1 MTPFVLGVALVLGAL
16 CRPLFAA
23 EEIRAER
30 TETIRTADGVLRISV
45 GRVSMQDWARGVAIS
60 ADSARAWFPT
70 NTNLVE
76 KYLFFGHVFLKD
88 SVRQVRSAALEYDPR
103 EEVAI
108 FTGRVEAVD
117 EGRILTA
124 RKMVYPLKKG
134 LLDAHGAVGLVYPN
148 QGVSVQAEALRY
160 EAAGDSGEAVGG
172 AGAVWVPDPDGDTL
186 RVRADTLRFYEQGER
201 MRFVGGV
208 QIVQAGMR
216 AGSQTACYLKQEGR
230 LELEGAP
237 EATWT
242 QQGDPARDSVDI
254 RADRMLLG
262 LEGGRLSRILLYQ
275 RAEIRMEAP
284 QDRAV
289 ETRLIR
295 ADTAVVGLSGDRLEE
310 IKARGGVEALFR
322 SGEGA
327 KTDLSGDKIQMAF
340 EEGQL
345 DSLMLEGKQVAT
357 YVPADGMAVS
367 RLSGGRIVIRFQ
379 DGEIR
384 HIRADQEAVCEH
396 TSLEEGEER
405 IRLTGDRV
413 ELDFEEGHLQRV
425 RSAGGVRGS
434 YTPAKQEVPP

>member
-1 MTPFVLGVALVLGAL
+1 MTPFVVVVALVLSAL

-23 EEIRAER
+23 EEIRAEW

-45 GRVSMQDWARGVAIS
+45 GEVSMQDRARGIAIA
-60 ADSARAWFPT
+60 ADSARAWFST
-70 NTNLVE
+70 HTNLVE
-76 KYLFFGHVFLKD
+76 KYLFFGHVFLQD
-88 SVRQVRSAALEYDPR
+88 TVRQVRSAALEYDPG
-103 EEVAI
+103 EEAAI

-117 EGRILTA
+117 VGRILTA
-124 RKMVYPLKKG
+124 RKMVYLLKKG
-134 LLDAHGAVGLVYPN
+134 LLDARGAVRLVYPE
-148 QGVSVQAEALRY
+148 QGVSVQAEAIRY
-160 EAAGDSGEAVGG
+160 DAAGDSGEAVGD
-172 AGAVWVPDPDGDTL
+172 AGAVWVPGPDGDTL
-186 RVRADTLRFYEQGER
+186 RAGADTLRFYEQGER
-201 MRFVGGV
+201 MRFVEGV
-208 QIVQAGMR
+208 QIAQAGMR

-237 EATWT
+237 EAIWT

-262 LEGGRLSRILLYQ
+262 LEEGRLDRILLYQ
-275 RAEIRMEAP
+275 STEIRMAVL

-289 ETRLIR
+289 ETRVIR
-295 ADTAVVGLSGDRLEE
+295 ADTAVVGLSGDRLKE

-345 DSLMLEGKQVAT
+345 DSLMLEGKQVTT

-367 RLSGGRIVIRFQ
+367 RLSGGRIAIRFQ

-396 TSLEEGEER
+396 TSLEDGEES

-413 ELDFEEGHLQRV
+413 ELDFEEGHLQRA
-425 RSAGGVRGS
+425 RSTGGVRGR
-434 YTPAKQEVPP
+434 YTPAKKEAPP